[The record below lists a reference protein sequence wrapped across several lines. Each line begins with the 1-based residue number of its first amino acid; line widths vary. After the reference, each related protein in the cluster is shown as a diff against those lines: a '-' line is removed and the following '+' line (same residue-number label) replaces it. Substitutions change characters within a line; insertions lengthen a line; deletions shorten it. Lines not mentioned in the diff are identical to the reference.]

1 VEFLNDRF
9 IDYAL
14 ENILSQYIGRES
26 LNFSLQKELSSLDY
40 SSKKALKQS
49 RGLKIDEPKKKR
61 KKKSPKFNG

>member
-14 ENILSQYIGRES
+14 ENILPQYIGRES

-40 SSKKALKQS
+40 LFKKALKQS